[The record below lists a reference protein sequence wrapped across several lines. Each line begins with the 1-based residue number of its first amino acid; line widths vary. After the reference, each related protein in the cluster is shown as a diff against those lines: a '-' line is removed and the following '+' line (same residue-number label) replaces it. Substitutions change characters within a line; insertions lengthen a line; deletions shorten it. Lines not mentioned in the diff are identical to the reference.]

1 MPTYTPNY
9 NFALPLVNNAT
20 DQDLWGG
27 YLNSNFTLLD
37 TLLQKVQPSG
47 EIKFFPTTAAP
58 TGYLEANGALISRTT
73 YPNLYAFALASGNIA
88 SVDTTTINNGIVF
101 NPGVGYV
108 AGTYTNVSLTGG
120 SGSGAVAT
128 IVVNGSGNVSS
139 VALTTNPSLAP
150 GSSYVVGDYLSCA
163 NSSIG
168 GSGYGFSYQVQSV
181 TGWDKGMFSPGDGST
196 TFRIPDMRRAF
207 LRGYDDALD
216 SRAIGTTQPDTV
228 GPHNHGVTDPEHFHD
243 MQNLDIFS
251 GVGSGS
257 IGNPL
262 AVQYGNGSSNPTLY
276 ASTGISVNFSN
287 GVESRPYNICGMFCI
302 KT

>member
-128 IVVNGSGNVSS
+128 IVVNGSGNV
-139 VALTTNPSLAP
+139 AAAAM
-150 GSSYVVGDYLSCA
+150 G
-163 NSSIG
+163 
-168 GSGYGFSYQVQSV
+168 
-181 TGWDKGMFSPGDGST
+181 
-196 TFRIPDMRRAF
+196 FRIRFSLSPVGTRACLALATVLRRSVSPTCAARFFAAMMMRLTA
-207 LRGYDDALD
+207 A
-216 SRAIGTTQPDTV
+216 Q
-228 GPHNHGVTDPEHFHD
+228 
-243 MQNLDIFS
+243 
-251 GVGSGS
+251 
-257 IGNPL
+257 
-262 AVQYGNGSSNPTLY
+262 
-276 ASTGISVNFSN
+276 
-287 GVESRPYNICGMFCI
+287 
-302 KT
+302 